1 MDSDEELKLINEVDE
16 LESKLKQAG
25 QHINPKLSDYFY
37 KSLENKSTAE
47 RIPKWMTRINNLRE
61 RLENHSGS
69 SAVSPVVAHHDQR
82 QKDRKRKADSS
93 SEPEIQ
99 LHEAKVADGM
109 KKKKIHN
116 DVYKE
121 SDDGSPPIMCPSH
134 VHFIRMSVD
143 ELKKEKD
150 QCPLVKDLLETWNT
164 SKRHEHGGRKLTK
177 SLFNNNY
184 ITLGLLRRISSGSLP
199 LPVPYDALP
208 PGRIKS
214 EDDGACAQNAG
225 NGVVRKRGRGRP
237 SIRAGESDR

>member
-1 MDSDEELKLINEVDE
+1 MRWMNWNRSSNKLVNT
-16 LESKLKQAG
+16 S
-25 QHINPKLSDYFY
+25 INPKLSDFFY
-37 KSLENKSTAE
+37 KSLESKSTAE
-47 RIPKWMTRINNLRE
+47 RIPKWMTRINTLRE

-82 QKDRKRKADSS
+82 QKDRKRKADSP

-99 LHEAKVADGM
+99 LHEAKVADG
-109 KKKKIHN
+109 KKKKHHN
-116 DVYKE
+116 YVYKV
-121 SDDGSPPIMCPSH
+121 SDDGSPPLMCPSH

-150 QCPLVKDLLETWNT
+150 QCLLVKDLLETWNT
-164 SKRHEHGGRKLTK
+164 SKRHEHGGKKLTK

-184 ITLGLLRRISSGSLP
+184 ISLGLLRRISSGSLP

-208 PGRIKS
+208 SGRIKS
-214 EDDGACAQNAG
+214 EDDCACAQKAD
-225 NGVVRKRGRGRP
+225 NGVMRKRGRP